1 MVKDPHLQASLDDLK
16 RLEATEETKS
26 YQLLFSNFLYPQQT
40 LLDVRL
46 LKYLNGYIKLNKG
59 ENIMGKSIKKTIICY
74 QFKSRLILT
83 ALSGLID
90 FCDLGYGENM
100 YSQKKKLFFFLFFNH
115 LTEEHHNYRILQ
127 VHSCLS

>member
-1 MVKDPHLQASLDDLK
+1 MKDPHLQASLDDLK
-16 RLEATEETKS
+16 RLEVTEETKS
-26 YQLLFSNFLYPQQT
+26 YQLPFSNFLYPQQT

-59 ENIMGKSIKKTIICY
+59 ENIMGKSIKETIICY

-100 YSQKKKLFFFLFFNH
+100 YSQKKKLFFFPFF
-115 LTEEHHNYRILQ
+115 
-127 VHSCLS
+127 